1 MSTAQDVSEQVT
13 LVSAV
18 RLRAGAEDAQRILH
32 DTGVAAARA
41 QGGLV
46 RDELVASVPGVQVE
60 TVALLTFIDRAHLD
74 QWLASPER
82 AEVLR
87 GMDDLAVSER
97 SINVLNGFPGWFA
110 DAGGRVPVRWK
121 QALVVIAGLI
131 PVSYVV
137 TELRTLTAPELPLP
151 AVIVVN
157 AIANV
162 CILTWIV
169 MPGLHRLLA
178 RWLLEKSPRARG
190 L

>member
-1 MSTAQDVSEQVT
+1 M
-13 LVSAV
+13 
-18 RLRAGAEDAQRILH
+18 RG
-32 DTGVAAARA
+32 
-41 QGGLV
+41 
-46 RDELVASVPGVQVE
+46 ELVASVPGIQVE

-74 QWLASPER
+74 RWLASPER

-97 SINVLNGFPGWFA
+97 SLNVLNGFPGWFA
-110 DAGGRVPVRWK
+110 EASGRLPVRWK

-137 TELRTLTAPELPLP
+137 TELRTLTAPGLPLL
-151 AVIVVN
+151 AVVVVI

-169 MPGLHRLLA
+169 MPAMHRLLA
-178 RWLLEKSPRARG
+178 RWLLD
-190 L
+190 